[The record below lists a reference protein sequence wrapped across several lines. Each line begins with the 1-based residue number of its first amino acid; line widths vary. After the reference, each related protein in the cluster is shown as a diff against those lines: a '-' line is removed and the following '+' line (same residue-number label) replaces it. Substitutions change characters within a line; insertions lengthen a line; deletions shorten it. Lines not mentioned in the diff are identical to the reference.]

1 MERERLS
8 HLNYAQFLEQFE
20 RLEPGQSFKY
30 HLGALAPDRLLNIDL
45 DKLAER
51 ALELGTSIGDET
63 RPIDGTTGIRP
74 AKIRVGQGKAILY
87 QKLNC
92 IGHEYF
98 IAKLQLPF

>member
-8 HLNYAQFLEQFE
+8 NLNYAQFLEQFE

-30 HLGALAPDRLLNIDL
+30 HLGALARDRLLNIDL
-45 DKLAER
+45 DQLAEQ

-63 RPIDGTTGIRP
+63 RPVNATTGTGP
-74 AKIRVGQGKAILY
+74 AQIHIGQGKAILY

-98 IAKLQLPF
+98 IAKLHLPC